1 MADTNESSVDAY
13 VYQNVVKGELNWIA
27 FIRMSVLIVVTLFAV
42 YVNCVIL
49 YVLNSKPVFKESSR
63 YILFAHMLFN
73 DCVHL
78 IFSFL
83 LFVFATLFLKL
94 AVVVCPI
101 FLYLGSTTFYNTPLN
116 LAVMSL
122 ERYVAICFPLRHTEI
137 ATQKRTCIAIG
148 FVWLLGSIN
157 IFIDFITTA
166 ILDPKFFYV
175 EVFCS
180 REQLFYR
187 LWQTEVFSVFIGV
200 YFVSVT
206 LIIIF
211 TYISIMITARSVSSN
226 KDSAKKAH
234 RTVLL
239 HFVQLGLCTMSF
251 LYNTIDRAL
260 YTVAGNDANLFLNM
274 QYPVFLFLLIVP
286 RCLSPVI
293 YGLRDDA
300 IRPLFRYYLCSCSRK
315 VCTTVNVQ

>member
-1 MADTNESSVDAY
+1 MKISNCIKCRVKSFSFHDSTTECKSY
-13 VYQNVVKGELNWIA
+13 VYQNVVKGE
-27 FIRMSVLIVVTLFAV
+27 MVVLTGYSFT
-42 YVNCVIL
+42 C
-49 YVLNSKPVFKESSR
+49 SSRKPVFKESSR

-73 DCVHL
+73 DTVHL
-78 IFSFL
+78 ILTFF
-83 LFVFATLFLKL
+83 LFVFAVIFLK
-94 AVVVCPI
+94 
-101 FLYLGSTTFYNTPLN
+101 
-116 LAVMSL
+116 
-122 ERYVAICFPLRHTEI
+122 HTEI

-157 IFIDFITTA
+157 ILIDIITAA
-166 ILDPKFFYV
+166 ILDPRFFNAEMY
-175 EVFCS
+175 CS

-187 LWQTEVFSVFIGV
+187 LWQPEVFSVFIGF

-239 HFVQLGLCTMSF
+239 HFIQLGLSVNS
-251 LYNTIDRAL
+251 LYL
-260 YTVAGNDANLFLNM
+260 HV
-274 QYPVFLFLLIVP
+274 QYVNFLFLLILP
-286 RCLSPVI
+286 RYLSPLI

-300 IRPLFRYYLCSCSRK
+300 IRPLFKHYFCPCFRK
-315 VCTTVNVQ
+315 FSPAVNVQ